1 VTASATAGEK
11 TLLEKLRRNASLKLG
26 KRNICIIELLGIGES
41 LEKYLFSVEKHSC
54 QSCTETLHLVHN

>member
-26 KRNICIIELLGIGES
+26 KRNICTIELLGIGES
-41 LEKYLFSVEKHSC
+41 FEKYLFFC
-54 QSCTETLHLVHN
+54 